1 MDEPW
6 VLRREVGEASRPQE
20 SHQDVG
26 PRHWGAMEGLRQ
38 GASGSDMGMS
48 SYPWAATGQMEDPVR
63 GLWDPGRGKLEE
75 SQETLIRGAVQDW
88 LLT

>member
-1 MDEPW
+1 
-6 VLRREVGEASRPQE
+6 
-20 SHQDVG
+20 
-26 PRHWGAMEGLRQ
+26 
-38 GASGSDMGMS
+38 MGMS

-63 GLWDPGRGKLEE
+63 GLWDPGWGKLEE